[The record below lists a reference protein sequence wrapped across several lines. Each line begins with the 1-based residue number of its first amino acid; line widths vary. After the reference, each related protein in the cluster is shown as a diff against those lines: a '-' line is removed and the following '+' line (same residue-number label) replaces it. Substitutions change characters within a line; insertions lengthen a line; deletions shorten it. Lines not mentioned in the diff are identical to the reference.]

1 MSGDSMHADPNQ
13 RPGAQAG
20 AGDTAAEAAPTQP
33 DAMSA
38 DHREAVM
45 DLADRLFDA
54 AREGRTEALCAYVDA
69 GAPVN
74 LANATG
80 DSLLMLAAYH
90 GHADTVRALGQ
101 RGADPD
107 QMNSRGQAPVAGAVF
122 KGEDEVLEA
131 LLELRADPH
140 AGSPSAVETAQFF
153 GKPELAARLEAHA
166 KGGQAGA

>member
-1 MSGDSMHADPNQ
+1 MSEDRQ
-13 RPGAQAG
+13 RQDGL
-20 AGDTAAEAAPTQP
+20 APEQ
-33 DAMSA
+33 DGMSA
-38 DHREAVM
+38 EHREAVM

-54 AREGRTEALCAYVDA
+54 AREGSTEALCAYVDA

-90 GHADTVRALGQ
+90 GHADTVRALGA
-101 RGADPD
+101 RGADPN
-107 QMNSRGQAPVAGAVF
+107 QVNSRGQAPVAGAVF

-131 LLELRADPH
+131 LLELGADTG

-153 GKPELAARLEAHA
+153 GKPELAARLEAYA